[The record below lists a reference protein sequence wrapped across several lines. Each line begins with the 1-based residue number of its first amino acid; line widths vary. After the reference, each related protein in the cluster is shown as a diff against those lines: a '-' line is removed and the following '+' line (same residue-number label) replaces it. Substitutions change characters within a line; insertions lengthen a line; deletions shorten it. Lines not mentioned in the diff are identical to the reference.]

1 MTAYDGH
8 CIIQSIRQLCAHQGP
23 TCALT
28 TDGESCTRTGA
39 RAGHESFKHPES
51 AGVARAGR
59 HRRGARGRADEAL
72 QDKSSSARSR
82 RTDPISRTSG
92 RARVRPAGSGRRIAQ
107 TPPAY
112 RQTDLKL
119 SAKSSLADVAIS
131 VGDALRRA
139 GIRGVLTG
147 GACAHLYT
155 AGTYASV
162 DVDFVLS
169 EDTSASALDRA
180 LNPLGF
186 QRSRDHWVHAKLPF
200 YVEFPRGP
208 LGIGEDSNIRPVWK
222 RKRGSKTL
230 ALSATDA
237 CRDRLA
243 AYYHWNDRQSLGVA
257 VAIAMHNRIRL
268 ATVRQWS
275 LGEGHGDGYRVF
287 VAELKRS
294 RLVAAGR
301 AKRKPA

>member
-1 MTAYDGH
+1 M
-8 CIIQSIRQLCAHQGP
+8 
-23 TCALT
+23 
-28 TDGESCTRTGA
+28 
-39 RAGHESFKHPES
+39 
-51 AGVARAGR
+51 
-59 HRRGARGRADEAL
+59 
-72 QDKSSSARSR
+72 
-82 RTDPISRTSG
+82 
-92 RARVRPAGSGRRIAQ
+92 
-107 TPPAY
+107 
-112 RQTDLKL
+112 KL

-155 AGTYASV
+155 AGTYVSV

-169 EDTSASALDRA
+169 DDTPVTTIDRA

-186 QRSRDHWVHAKLPF
+186 QRSRDYWVHAKLSF

-208 LGIGEDSNIRPVWK
+208 LGIGEDFKIRPVWK
-222 RKRGSKTL
+222 RKGGYKML

-268 ATVRQWS
+268 ATVKRWS
-275 LGEGHGDGYRVF
+275 LGEGHGDRYRIF

-294 RLVAAGR
+294 RLAAAGR
-301 AKRKPA
+301 AKRRPE